1 MIIAIIMSA
10 LALCVAAA
18 SFVSAWQCKDK
29 IGALYFRQD
38 EENRNLSQWK
48 NLHSNMYNAEMEL
61 FRNTFDGIEQRVK
74 ALEEGTCPDYEK
86 AKAAAEAVNS
96 FNDGLS
102 NILGYDP
109 FAAAKKQRQDEQ
121 VMSE

>member
-1 MIIAIIMSA
+1 MIITIIMSA
-10 LALCVAAA
+10 LALCAAVA
-18 SFVSAWQCKDK
+18 SFISVGQSKKQ
-29 IGALYFRQD
+29 IGALRSRQD

-48 NLHSNMYNAEMEL
+48 GRHTDAHAQQNEHLAETLREIG
-61 FRNTFDGIEQRVK
+61 RRVK
-74 ALEEGTCPDYEK
+74 SLEDGMCPDYEK

-109 FAAAKKQRQDEQ
+109 IEAAKKQRQDEK
-121 VMSE
+121 VMTE